1 MTYDKAS
8 NLRVDFLLLVVPSG
22 IKLFAMTTVN
32 GIEMSLFIIWATV
45 AFNGEATNLEYQGGL
60 FKTHEKCVEYLTKEE
75 SYVLETLNKH
85 INNKYPNGKL
95 LMLACGA
102 RSNFEKYKRLDE
114 TI

>member
-1 MTYDKAS
+1 
-8 NLRVDFLLLVVPSG
+8 
-22 IKLFAMTTVN
+22 
-32 GIEMSLFIIWATV
+32 MSLFIIWATV

-114 TI
+114 TM